1 LSGEAMNANLLLRQI
16 YLEFILSKKSVLRKK
31 YRFITAKDEQLLTI
45 ISLAWINGTQLS
57 VNDLLENRN
66 IDSKSATHNK
76 INKLLAWNLIEYV
89 PTEDD
94 RRDQIRPSSKLL
106 HYYDQLRNSMLD
118 I

>member
-1 LSGEAMNANLLLRQI
+1 M
-16 YLEFILSKKSVLRKK
+16 
-31 YRFITAKDEQLLTI
+31 
-45 ISLAWINGTQLS
+45 NGTQLS

-94 RRDQIRPSSKLL
+94 QRDQIRPSSKLL

>member
-1 LSGEAMNANLLLRQI
+1 MNANLLLRQI

-45 ISLAWINGTQLS
+45 ISLAWINGTQLT
-57 VNDLLENRN
+57 VNDLLEKTN
-66 IDSKSATHNK
+66 IDSKSATHSK
-76 INKLLAWNLIEYV
+76 INKLLALNLIEYV